1 MMCNRSRRAL
11 VDRREPWYIHAA
23 TPTRRIGPCR
33 RPFPRILIGGV
44 AVAQTSRPET
54 S

>member
-1 MMCNRSRRAL
+1 MMGNRSQRAL
-11 VDRREPWYIHAA
+11 VGRRGTRYIHAA
-23 TPTRRIGPCR
+23 TPTRHIGPCL

-44 AVAQTSRPET
+44 TVAQMSRPET